1 MNIEAWKR
9 RYTVREFDW
18 DQTPDRE
25 KIDHL
30 GNIIKHIPLI
40 EGQTDHLWFELGP
53 DDHQIKEW
61 LVKHIF
67 IRFSNNL
74 GIKENMLPIVN
85 APYVFLAYVY
95 DTGKGVNNKR
105 IYTNIG
111 FHAGALLA
119 ESLNIGLDVSQ
130 IGCNQGV
137 TKKYTQEYKNNISEC
152 KQIFVDRFTTSEFD
166 LEKLLWPELA
176 ICVGKGLP
184 ISEGYLK
191 YKDMTWNKGKKPGK
205 TKDNMLR

>member
-18 DQTPDRE
+18 NCIPDRE

-30 GNIIKHIPLI
+30 GSIIKHIPLI
-40 EGQTDHLWFELGP
+40 EGEIDHLWFELGP
-53 DDHQIKEW
+53 DDNDIKEW
-61 LVKHIF
+61 LVKHIY

-74 GIKENMLPIVN
+74 GIKEHMLPIVN

-95 DTGKGVNNKR
+95 DTGKEINKKR
-105 IYTNIG
+105 ISTNIG
-111 FHAGALLA
+111 FHAGALLS
-119 ESLNIGLDVSQ
+119 ESINMGLDVSQ

-137 TKKYTQEYKNNISEC
+137 SEKFTPNYEYNLTEC
-152 KQIFVDRFTTSEFD
+152 KKIFENRFTESEFD
-166 LEKLLWPELA
+166 LQNLLWPDLT

-184 ISEGYLK
+184 TKNGYLK
-191 YKDMTWNKGKKPGK
+191 YKDMTWSTSKKHGKEQS
-205 TKDNMLR
+205 NMIK